1 MKILLTHR
9 YFWPDTP
16 PYAYMLRS
24 IGEGLV
30 DAGHKVHVFASRP
43 SYRDTAL
50 DVPKREI
57 LGRLHVYRCWV
68 FRENRRN
75 VVLRVVNV
83 FLYCVALFF
92 HVLRLRPDVVTAST
106 FPPVVAGWTASLAA
120 RLVGAR
126 FVYHI
131 MDIHPEV
138 SLYSG
143 DWMGLGMLAYV
154 LKWMD
159 NQTLRRAAATIVLS
173 EDMAVTLASRGLEN
187 LPVHIINNFSLD
199 DFAESSAPPAELTR
213 DPASRRVIFAGNLG
227 RFQNLLR
234 LAEGVAQCFEDYPD
248 LELFFLGD
256 GAALAD
262 LKVRWENHPQVRFRP
277 FLPFAQAKPMIEDSA
292 VGLVSL
298 APNIY
303 RVAYPS
309 KVLTYAELGIPIL
322 ALVEP
327 ESHLAQELEV
337 AGIGVVAQDSSPQG
351 IALALRRLLDR
362 PPERDSVLAWYA
374 NTSDQAHVINLW
386 RDMIEGLDSE

>member
-1 MKILLTHR
+1 MKVLLTHR
-9 YFWPDTP
+9 YFWPDSP
-16 PYAYMLRS
+16 PYALMLRS

-30 DAGHKVHVFASRP
+30 EAGHEVHVFASRP
-43 SYRDTAL
+43 SYRDKAI
-50 DVPKREI
+50 DVPTRET
-57 LGRLHVYRCWV
+57 LGRLRVYRCWV
-68 FRENRRN
+68 FRENRQN
-75 VVLRVVNV
+75 IVLRVANV

-126 FVYHI
+126 FVYHM

-143 DWMGLGMLAYV
+143 DRMGRGMPARI

-159 NQTLRRAAATIVLS
+159 NQTLRRAAAIIVLS
-173 EDMAVTLASRGLEN
+173 EDMAATLASRGLKN

-199 DFAESSAPPAELTR
+199 DFSDSDTPPANLIR
-213 DPASRRVIFAGNLG
+213 DPAGRRVIFAGNLG

-234 LAEGVAQCFEDYPD
+234 LSEGIAQCFDDYPD

-262 LKVRWENHPQVRFRP
+262 LKARWESHPQVRFGP
-277 FLPFAQAKPMIEDSA
+277 FLPFAQARLLIEDSA

-298 APNIY
+298 SPDIY

-309 KVLTYAELGIPIL
+309 KVLTYAGLGVPIL

-327 ESHLAQELEV
+327 ESHLARELEA
-337 AGIGVVAQDSSPQG
+337 AGVGVVAQDPTAQG
-351 IALALRRLLDR
+351 IATALRRLLDH
-362 PPERDSVLAWYA
+362 PPGRDLVLDWYA
-374 NTSDQAHVINLW
+374 NTSDEAHVLKLW
-386 RDMIEGLDSE
+386 RDMVEGLKAE